1 MNTIEMPLQPS
12 NYYGS
17 SRALNN
23 LQVGD
28 VLYVGDRL
36 TVVEMTILSIEKSN
50 KDSTYSK
57 ITTDKALLIVP
68 ENARINVASED

>member
-1 MNTIEMPLQPS
+1 MNTIEMPLHPS

-17 SRALNN
+17 SRTLNN

-28 VLYVGDRL
+28 VLYIGDRF
-36 TVVEMTILSIEKSN
+36 TVEEMTILSIEKSN

-68 ENARINVASED
+68 ENAQINVVSKD

>member
-17 SRALNN
+17 SRSLNN
-23 LQVGD
+23 LQIGD

-36 TVVEMTILSIEKSN
+36 TVEEMTIISIEKSN

-57 ITTDKALLIVP
+57 VTTDKALLIVP
-68 ENARINVASED
+68 ENSRINVATKD

>member
-23 LQVGD
+23 LQIGD

-36 TVVEMTILSIEKSN
+36 TVEEMTIISIEKSN

-57 ITTDKALLIVP
+57 VTTDKALLIVP
-68 ENARINVASED
+68 ENSRINVATKD

>member
-23 LQVGD
+23 LQIGD
-28 VLYVGDRL
+28 ALYVGDRF
-36 TVVEMTILSIEKSN
+36 TIEEMTIISIEKSS

-68 ENARINVASED
+68 ENARINVVSKD